1 MPFFVIPK
9 KTPAVQTTEIVK
21 EEWNICS
28 LLVNFLPKKN
38 DIAEKKNSC
47 IAIKNKHRN
56 SVKNKL
62 LQVRK
67 WKYYAIIQCKA
78 KRTCQ

>member
-1 MPFFVIPK
+1 MSFFVIPK

-38 DIAEKKNSC
+38 DAAKKNPAALS
-47 IAIKNKHRN
+47 
-56 SVKNKL
+56 
-62 LQVRK
+62 
-67 WKYYAIIQCKA
+67 
-78 KRTCQ
+78 